1 MLSLPITAAAMGL
14 SLEEFSDF
22 VDCLALLI
30 TLIHFIVMPEG
41 FLDALASL
49 ETTHVSQS
57 VSQSPVISPKSQ
69 CSPVN
74 QVWSI

>member
-22 VDCLALLI
+22 VNCLALLI

-49 ETTHVSQS
+49 ETTQVSQS
-57 VSQSPVISPKSQ
+57 VYQLFISHP
-69 CSPVN
+69 
-74 QVWSI
+74 

>member
-49 ETTHVSQS
+49 ETTQVSQS

-69 CSPVN
+69 YSPVN
-74 QVWSI
+74 QVWSF